1 MKKYILLTHSDS
13 GDRYTYFLKSK
24 SKPSG
29 TKLSK
34 FLMKYG
40 SDKDDEFS
48 YENVQSLIEI
58 IEENFKVI

>member
-1 MKKYILLTHSDS
+1 
-13 GDRYTYFLKSK
+13 
-24 SKPSG
+24 
-29 TKLSK
+29 
-34 FLMKYG
+34 MKYG